1 MIGALDSSY
10 TFNPLVNAS
19 SGDAAQ
25 TSSATP
31 SQEISESSAE
41 QDTGMNI

>member
-1 MIGALDSSY
+1 MGGNMIGALDSSY
-10 TFNPLVNAS
+10 TFNPLMNAS

-25 TSSATP
+25 TSSA
-31 SQEISESSAE
+31 E